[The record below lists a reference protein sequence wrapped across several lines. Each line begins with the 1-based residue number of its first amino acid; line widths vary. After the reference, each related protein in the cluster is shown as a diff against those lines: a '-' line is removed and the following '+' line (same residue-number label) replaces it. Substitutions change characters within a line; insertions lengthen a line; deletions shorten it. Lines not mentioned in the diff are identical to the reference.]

1 MKVLINLLQT
11 VSCTVETYELALGL
25 VENGVDVSLILSK
38 HVENLSEWKKVENIF
53 SKVYYVDT
61 ATSRKNQ
68 IQKTIWFF
76 LFEEKKIKRVFREDT
91 YDFLINPM
99 VGYIDTLLFPLI
111 RANQV
116 VTYIHDPIP
125 HSGVRWWL
133 PYLRTYQF
141 KRADQVIV
149 HTKSFIPIVME
160 RYGYTEEAVHFV
172 PHGRLS
178 NYKEVWKKEPYDNVY
193 IGRTNFVFFGLIR
206 KYKGLHVLAEAYK
219 ILEEKGFT
227 VTLTIAGGGDFSEYE
242 EEYKRLHNVIIYN
255 RRIKDEEIGNLFSL
269 PNAVTV
275 LPYLDATQSGVVVT
289 SMEFKTPI
297 IASDVGGLKEQ
308 MNDGKIG
315 LFFEAGNAE
324 ELAERMI
331 YIIEHPDERTRQQ
344 ELMSEYIH
352 TLDRTKIAKCLIDEL
367 SKSSKNATNV
377 KNSLQ
382 MEG

>member
-1 MKVLINLLQT
+1 MWKGCFFVKVLINLMQT

-25 VENGVDVSLILSK
+25 IENGVDVSLILSK
-38 HVENLSEWKKVENIF
+38 YVENLSEWKKIEDLF

-61 ATSRKNQ
+61 ATSKKNQ
-68 IQKTIWFF
+68 IQKTILFL
-76 LFEEKKIKRVFREDT
+76 LFEEKKIKKMFKGDT
-91 YDFLINPM
+91 FDFLINPM
-99 VGYIDTLLFPLI
+99 VGYLDTLLFPII

-160 RYGYTEEAVHFV
+160 RYDYSEKNVHFV

-178 NYKEVWKKEPYDNVY
+178 NYKKVWKKKPYDNIYV
-193 IGRTNFVFFGLIR
+193 GRTNFVFFGLIR
-206 KYKGLHVLAEAYK
+206 KYKGLHVLAKAYK
-219 ILEEKGFT
+219 IVEERGYA
-227 VTLTIAGGGDFSEYE
+227 VTLTIAGNGDFSEYE
-242 EEYKRLHNVIIYN
+242 EEYRVLHNVIIYN

-269 PNAVTV
+269 PDAVTV
-275 LPYLDATQSGVVVT
+275 LPYLDATQSGVIVT
-289 SMEFKTPI
+289 SMEFHTPI

-324 ELAERMI
+324 ELATRMI
-331 YIIEHPDERTRQQ
+331 YIIEHPEERVRQ
-344 ELMSEYIH
+344 EKLISEYIH

-367 SKSSKNATNV
+367 SQNSK
-377 KNSLQ
+377 
-382 MEG
+382 G